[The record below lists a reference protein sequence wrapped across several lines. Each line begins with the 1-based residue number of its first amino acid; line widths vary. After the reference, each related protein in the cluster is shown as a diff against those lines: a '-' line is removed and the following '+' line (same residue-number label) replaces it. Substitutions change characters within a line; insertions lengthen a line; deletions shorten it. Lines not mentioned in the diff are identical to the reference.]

1 MNGSPDAKDRIL
13 IVDDKKDIRDIV
25 SKILV
30 HMGYEVA
37 KAKDGKE
44 GLGLFLQSPFNL
56 VITDLS
62 IPEGD
67 GMSFAYSIKKQSPHT
82 PVILMTGHTSYTIE
96 KGPVDCI
103 MHKPFTWMDL
113 EKTVKM
119 FLGK

>member
-1 MNGSPDAKDRIL
+1 MNGLPDAKDRIL

-44 GLGLFLQSPFNL
+44 GLGLFLHRPFNL

-82 PVILMTGHTSYTIE
+82 PVILMTGHASETIE

-113 EKTVKM
+113 EKTVQM